1 VKFSKPYERSHD
13 FIENKVRRF
22 SYPTMLLKTS
32 NLSIFA
38 TMSLKTHELTR
49 IQEFETIS
57 SGQSGTN
64 IWVPNSG

>member
-1 VKFSKPYERSHD
+1 
-13 FIENKVRRF
+13 
-22 SYPTMLLKTS
+22 MLLKTS